1 MIAGG
6 LAIGARPSH
15 VRAVSDNPSSP
26 DHADE
31 LNAMLGGWNAAMG
44 IHHVRAT
51 RDEVVLE
58 MTVGDVHRQPY
69 GVVHGG
75 VYAGLVETACSVG
88 AALDARAHRMV
99 AGGLENSTAFL
110 AAVREGR
117 LRVEAKP
124 LSRGRRTQ
132 VWQATIHDERGR
144 AVASGRVR
152 LLVIDPGI
160 PLAGEPPK
168 VER

>member
-1 MIAGG
+1 
-6 LAIGARPSH
+6 
-15 VRAVSDNPSSP
+15 
-26 DHADE
+26 
-31 LNAMLGGWNAAMG
+31 MLGGWNAAMG
-44 IHHVRAT
+44 LRHVRAT
-51 RDEVVLE
+51 REEVVLE
-58 MTVGDVHRQPY
+58 VTVADVHRQPY

-88 AALDARAHRMV
+88 AALDARAEGKEAV
-99 AGGLENSTAFL
+99 GLENSTSFL

-117 LRVEAKP
+117 LRVEAEP

-132 VWQATIHDERGR
+132 VWQATVRDEKGR

-152 LLVIDPGI
+152 LLVIDPRI